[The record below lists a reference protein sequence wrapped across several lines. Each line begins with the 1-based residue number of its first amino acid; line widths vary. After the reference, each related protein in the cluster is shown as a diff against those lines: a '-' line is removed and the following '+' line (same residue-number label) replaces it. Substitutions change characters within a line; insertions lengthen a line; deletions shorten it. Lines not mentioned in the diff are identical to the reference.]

1 MALGDKDKREE
12 LKRLVE
18 TSNLGEPDKQKI
30 RDFVDDLE
38 NGELARLVEDVKRRS
53 ESN

>member
-1 MALGDKDKREE
+1 MAIGDENKREE

-18 TSNLGEPDKQKI
+18 TSNLSEPDKQKI

-38 NGELARLVEDVKRRS
+38 NGELAKFFEGIKRRI
-53 ESN
+53 NN